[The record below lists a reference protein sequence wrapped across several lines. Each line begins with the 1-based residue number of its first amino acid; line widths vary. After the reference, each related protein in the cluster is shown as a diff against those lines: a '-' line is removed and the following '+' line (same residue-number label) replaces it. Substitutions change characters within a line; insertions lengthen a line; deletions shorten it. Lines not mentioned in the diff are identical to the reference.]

1 MQKPALI
8 MCKITNLFPQQLYST
23 TCWACYSDTITCL
36 SEVLLHRR
44 YVAMKLCIAL
54 HKTSLLTSTLFLG
67 TSFSHHSHSRG
78 LDGQEI
84 MWPSSSLLVSSTP
97 QLLGHLTILYP
108 QLARWSCNKKNYNY
122 WLCLYQYCNLLC
134 TPSFSPAKCSYRE
147 YRKTT
152 LLLVLSLLPCPWT
165 DPQVTFQYYICC
177 TQLTSCNWNKKV
189 WV

>member
-1 MQKPALI
+1 
-8 MCKITNLFPQQLYST
+8 MCKITNLIPQQLYST

-36 SEVLLHRR
+36 SEVLLYGR
-44 YVAMKLCIAL
+44 YVYIAMKLCIAL

-108 QLARWSCNKKNYNY
+108 QLTRWSCKQKIILNY
-122 WLCLYQYCNLLC
+122 WLPILSTATYSVFQVFPL
-134 TPSFSPAKCSYRE
+134 PSAVFVSTGKQHFS
-147 YRKTT
+147 
-152 LLLVLSLLPCPWT
+152 
-165 DPQVTFQYYICC
+165 
-177 TQLTSCNWNKKV
+177 
-189 WV
+189 